1 MGLLEA
7 FIGIVIMI
15 VIIAIIVPITQELLP
30 TMIGD
35 MGAATGMMVSTAI
48 LIIIICTIIVFMRQ
62 SMQPDEHI
70 NMQGN

>member
-15 VIIAIIVPITQELLP
+15 VIIAIIIPITQELLP

-35 MGAATGMMVSTAI
+35 MGVTTGIMVSTTV
-48 LIIIICTIIVFMRQ
+48 LVIIVCTIIVFIRQ
-62 SMQPDEHI
+62 SMQPDDHASI
-70 NMQGN
+70 QGN